1 MKPLSL
7 DTDSP
12 RWPAVVI
19 QAAADASDELERMH
33 NIAKRAKIMM
43 VDDEELNLRAIE
55 KTLRRYGYES
65 FINITNACQAV
76 PLIAAEQPDL
86 LLLDIMMP
94 VINGLDILRQL
105 RSQPRFQCLPII
117 VLTAY
122 CDPETRRH
130 ALQAGC
136 MAMSIEKGATA
147 RRWRASKRG
156 PP

>member
-55 KTLRRYGYES
+55 KTLVAVHSVRMDARTES
-65 FINITNACQAV
+65 ANAKSVFAV
-76 PLIAAEQPDL
+76 FVGISSGEAEEAIGSL
-86 LLLDIMMP
+86 
-94 VINGLDILRQL
+94 
-105 RSQPRFQCLPII
+105 
-117 VLTAY
+117 
-122 CDPETRRH
+122 
-130 ALQAGC
+130 AG
-136 MAMSIEKGATA
+136 
-147 RRWRASKRG
+147 
-156 PP
+156 